1 MIRRIKVLIVDDS
14 ALVRD
19 ILRKGLSSDPEIEVI
34 DVASDVYSA
43 RDKIVLKKPDV
54 ITLDLEMPRMD
65 GYQATRF
72 LRSKGF
78 TCPIIALTAHAMN
91 TDRQKC
97 LDAGCDDYMSKPLNC
112 IQLVE
117 LAAKYTKGKIA
128 QTAKETVMDADE
140 PQSEQSG
147 PIKSEFADDAD
158 FASILDEFAAGLPD
172 KMDSIK
178 QALDNNDL
186 PTCQRMGHQ
195 LKGAGGSYGYPSLSE
210 AAKDLELAAKAG
222 DIEAARLAFNSLAKL
237 CQSVLTGR
245 VPNASVNGENEYEGS
260 GS

>member
-1 MIRRIKVLIVDDS
+1 
-14 ALVRD
+14 
-19 ILRKGLSSDPEIEVI
+19 
-34 DVASDVYSA
+34 
-43 RDKIVLKKPDV
+43 
-54 ITLDLEMPRMD
+54 
-65 GYQATRF
+65 
-72 LRSKGF
+72 
-78 TCPIIALTAHAMN
+78 
-91 TDRQKC
+91 
-97 LDAGCDDYMSKPLNC
+97 MSKPLNC
-112 IQLVE
+112 VQLVE
-117 LAAKYTKGKIA
+117 LVAKYTKDKPG
-128 QTAKETVMDADE
+128 QTAEDAVMDTE
-140 PQSEQSG
+140 ERQGEQSG
-147 PIKSEFADDAD
+147 VIKSEFADATD
-158 FASILDEFAAGLPD
+158 FASILDEFVAGLGD